1 MPYTYDFPRPALTVD
16 ILVFRWEQQRPEL
29 LLIQRKNPPF
39 QHAWAFPGGFV
50 DQDEDLLQ
58 AAQRELKEETG
69 LKINKLYQAMAAG
82 TPGRDPRGH
91 TVSVVFQALL
101 KNTEQKVKA
110 QDDAQKAAWFP
121 LNDLPEQAFDHQQI
135 VQQVMEQNQ
144 HSAYHN
150 PFLDFWSA

>member
-1 MPYTYDFPRPALTVD
+1 
-16 ILVFRWEQQRPEL
+16 
-29 LLIQRKNPPF
+29 
-39 QHAWAFPGGFV
+39 
-50 DQDEDLLQ
+50 
-58 AAQRELKEETG
+58 
-69 LKINKLYQAMAAG
+69 MAAG

>member
-69 LKINKLYQAMAAG
+69 LCFKRHKE
-82 TPGRDPRGH
+82 
-91 TVSVVFQALL
+91 S
-101 KNTEQKVKA
+101 
-110 QDDAQKAAWFP
+110 
-121 LNDLPEQAFDHQQI
+121 
-135 VQQVMEQNQ
+135 
-144 HSAYHN
+144 
-150 PFLDFWSA
+150 